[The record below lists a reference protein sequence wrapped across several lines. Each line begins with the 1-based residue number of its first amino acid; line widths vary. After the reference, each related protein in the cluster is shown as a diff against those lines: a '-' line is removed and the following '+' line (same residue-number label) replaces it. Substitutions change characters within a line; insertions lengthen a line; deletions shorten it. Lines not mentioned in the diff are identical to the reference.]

1 MSLSAKSFPKNY
13 RTLLWISFFGI
24 AMGYFESAAVIYL
37 RNILYQSA
45 TDLFPLVP
53 ISKHLAITELIRE
66 AATLIMLI
74 GVGIIA
80 GRTNSE
86 RFAWFIYTFAI
97 WDIFYYVFLKLLI
110 GWPASLLTWDI
121 LFLLPVTWTGPVISP
136 VIVSFSM
143 IFLALTIVYFTNRN
157 IDTKI
162 SLKVWTF
169 LSIGAF
175 IVFLAFIWDYSRY
188 ILHFFTVRELWSV
201 PSSKALFDLSQQYIP
216 VSFNWGLFIPGMIII
231 ILSTCLFIREQNKIN
246 K

>member
-1 MSLSAKSFPKNY
+1 MSLSAKFFPKNF

-37 RNILYQSA
+37 RNILYQTG

-53 ISKHLAITELIRE
+53 ISKHLAVTELIRE
-66 AATLIMLI
+66 AATMIMLL

-86 RFAWFIYTFAI
+86 RFAWFIYTFAV
-97 WDIFYYVFLKLLI
+97 WDIFYYVFLKLLT
-110 GWPASLLTWDI
+110 GWPASLFTWDI

-136 VIVSFSM
+136 VIVSISM
-143 IFLALTIVYFTNRN
+143 IFLALSILYFTNRN
-157 IDTKI
+157 AETKI
-162 SLKVWTF
+162 SPGVWTF
-169 LSIGAF
+169 LSVGAM
-175 IVFLAFIWDYSRY
+175 IVFLSFIWDYSRY
-188 ILHFFTVRELWSV
+188 VLHFFTVRELWSV

-216 VSFNWGLFIPGMIII
+216 VSFNWGLFSLGMIII
-231 ILSTCLFIREQNKIN
+231 LLSTLLFIKEQNIIN

>member
-1 MSLSAKSFPKNY
+1 MSIFVKTSPGNF
-13 RTLLWISFFGI
+13 RTLLWITFFGI

-37 RNILYQSA
+37 RNILYQPA
-45 TDLFPLVP
+45 TELFPLVP
-53 ISKHLAITELIRE
+53 ISTHLAITELIRE
-66 AATLIMLI
+66 AATLVMLI

-86 RFAWFIYTFAI
+86 RFAWFIYTFAV
-97 WDIFYYVFLKLLI
+97 WDIFYYIFLKLLI

-143 IFLALTIVYFTNRN
+143 IFLALTIVYFTNFN
-157 IDTKI
+157 INTKI
-162 SLKVWTF
+162 SLRVWIF

-188 ILHFFTVRELWSV
+188 ILHFFTLRELWSV
-201 PSSKALFDLSQQYIP
+201 PSSKALFDLSQQYVP
-216 VSFNWGLFIPGMIII
+216 VSFNWGLFSIGMIII
-231 ILSTCLFIREQNKIN
+231 LFSTLLFIKEQNNIN